1 MQLNDKQYDLIKRQI
16 NKVKQYDGNLYQKKF
31 ASLNT
36 EDLVTQAD
44 FEAIPLQKR
53 MSCGRSI
60 PLAFRLCL
68 TRKSS
73 ESTRPLVRQARR
85 LSSLIQRETW
95 RTGL

>member
-44 FEAIPLQKR
+44 FEAIPFTEKD
-53 MSCGRSI
+53 
-60 PLAFRLCL
+60 
-68 TRKSS
+68 
-73 ESTRPLVRQARR
+73 
-85 LSSLIQRETW
+85 
-95 RTGL
+95 

>member
-44 FEAIPLQKR
+44 FEAIPFTEKDEL
-53 MSCGRSI
+53 
-60 PLAFRLCL
+60 
-68 TRKSS
+68 
-73 ESTRPLVRQARR
+73 
-85 LSSLIQRETW
+85 REV
-95 RTGL
+95 